1 MMDRHIAADVP
12 LIAVYNYL
20 EVAYD
25 FLSRSHD
32 EEVVRRRYSR
42 SDRAL
47 LWLGDPK
54 LAFVTMPVPHAD
66 YVRERLGYAN
76 TEVIAPMAP
85 STALSLDIL
94 AEPRLLER
102 LLEYAGPA
110 RTVQLVPYATTPEF
124 LHLAATLRRDYGLNV
139 LLPESPSPDCLWV
152 RDYAD
157 TKAGFRTLAERWL
170 SHTPDWK
177 SDWKSPLLPEG
188 IVCRTF
194 SQVVEVAHWFG
205 QRGKA
210 CVVKADTGG
219 SGLGHTL
226 LWPDE
231 GDATDS
237 VMERLLANDFLQG
250 DLILVEEYI
259 QSSAQMSPSLEF
271 FVPALGRGKP
281 HITYLSNQLFDQ
293 GFGRFSGV
301 ILSREFM
308 ETSWYPIMAASG
320 QVIAE
325 QLQALGY
332 VGHFDLDAV
341 VDDEDRIY
349 LLEIN
354 TRRTGGTHV
363 HEFACFAFG
372 PTYLGQ
378 SALISHNSLACGT
391 IDSFDGLLAVI
402 GDLLYPI
409 GSEKRGVVV
418 TVSSTLPTH
427 EFGCIIVGPTAAA
440 ATVLEQELRTR
451 MEAAGR
457 PAAQTRGEPPELT
470 PDIPG
475 GPLLASGIVP
485 NLQPRVRGGPLAIVC
500 RAPRGETHR
509 PVNSPTQPKKVAQP

>member
-1 MMDRHIAADVP
+1 MISRHIAPAVP
-12 LIAVYNYL
+12 LVAVYNNL

-25 FLSRSHD
+25 FLNRSHD
-32 EEVVRRRYSR
+32 QEVVRRRYSR
-42 SDRAL
+42 GDRAL

-76 TEVIAPMAP
+76 TEVVAPLAP

-110 RTVQLVPYATTPEF
+110 RTVQLVPYATTREF
-124 LHLAATLRRDYGLNV
+124 LHLADTLRRDHGLNV
-139 LLPESPSPDCLWV
+139 LLPESPTPDCVWI

-170 SHTPDWK
+170 SHTPE
-177 SDWKSPLLPEG
+177 LLPEG
-188 IVCRTF
+188 VACRTF
-194 SQVVEVAHWFG
+194 SQAVDVAHWFG

-210 CVVKADTGG
+210 CVVKADRGE

-231 GDATDS
+231 CDATDR
-237 VMERLLANDFLQG
+237 VLERLRANDFLQD

-271 FVPALGRGKP
+271 FVPPLGRGKP
-281 HITYLSNQLFDQ
+281 HATYLSNQLFDQ

-301 ILSREFM
+301 MLSYEFM
-308 ETSWYPIMAASG
+308 ETPWYPILAASG

-341 VDDEDRIY
+341 VDDEERIY

-354 TRRTGGTHV
+354 TRRSGGTHV
-363 HEFACFAFG
+363 HEFARFALG
-372 PTYLGQ
+372 PAYQGQ
-378 SALISHNSLACGT
+378 AALISHNSLACGT
-391 IDSFDGLLAVI
+391 TDSFDGLLAVI

-440 ATVLEQELRTR
+440 AMALEQELRTR
-451 MEAAGR
+451 VEAAATPVATTQGKLPGLM
-457 PAAQTRGEPPELT
+457 PAL
-470 PDIPG
+470 PG
-475 GPLLASGIVP
+475 ISSLHQGSPTSPGQDASLLPSSAAHDDK
-485 NLQPRVRGGPLAIVC
+485 R
-500 RAPRGETHR
+500 THR
-509 PVNSPTQPKKVAQP
+509 